1 MAFYLCN
8 YILPPTGKSW
18 SKGIDNSFI
27 LIFVIKGIRHPS
39 IYHHVSS
46 GFTYFQ
52 VWIRESRRIYHHSIT
67 NRFYMINALYLPRQQ
82 VQDMST
88 GEHLWIQGCFSRHER
103 FQFIQFR
110 KRTKGVVC
118 LEDGTLAWYDQG
130 TEGIAHQ
137 LVYLHFIPP
146 SPKDEAGQDRR
157 KISIHILYLDA
168 NSKIRQVCSRPLQ
181 SRQLKA
187 GHFSKRFFKNS
198 TN

>member
-1 MAFYLCN
+1 M
-8 YILPPTGKSW
+8 
-18 SKGIDNSFI
+18 
-27 LIFVIKGIRHPS
+27 
-39 IYHHVSS
+39 
-46 GFTYFQ
+46 
-52 VWIRESRRIYHHSIT
+52 
-67 NRFYMINALYLPRQQ
+67 
-82 VQDMST
+82 
-88 GEHLWIQGCFSRHER
+88 
-103 FQFIQFR
+103 
-110 KRTKGVVC
+110 C

-198 TN
+198 TNWVFLQNFSPVELEYPSQYFRIRICHHIKQVIILVPGTIFNTYISKWALTTLMQHPALSSSQC

>member
-1 MAFYLCN
+1 MYERLGVF
-8 YILPPTGKSW
+8 
-18 SKGIDNSFI
+18 SKDQTTF
-27 LIFVIKGIRHPS
+27 
-39 IYHHVSS
+39 
-46 GFTYFQ
+46 
-52 VWIRESRRIYHHSIT
+52 
-67 NRFYMINALYLPRQQ
+67 
-82 VQDMST
+82 
-88 GEHLWIQGCFSRHER
+88 
-103 FQFIQFR
+103 
-110 KRTKGVVC
+110 VVC

-198 TN
+198 TNWVFLQNFSPVELEYPSQYFRIRFCHHIEQIIILVPCSIFNTCMSQRALKTLSLSELQHENTNALANTQRQVSSLSVLGLSSSINKRL